1 MDRERRNRMKTII
14 TFIIVFG
21 ILVLVHEFGH
31 YFFAK
36 RSGILVREF
45 AIGMGPKIFAHQ
57 AKDGTAYTIRILPI
71 GGYVRM
77 AGAGEDETELPP
89 GMTLAVELNDQNEVV
104 KLNTSKKI
112 QLTNSIPMEVLDSDL
127 EKELFITGYVNGDET
142 AETTYKVN
150 HDATIIESDGTEVR
164 IAPVDVQFQSA
175 KIWQRILT
183 NFAGPMNN
191 FILSFVLFTIFVFMQ
206 GGATYTNTNEIGQV
220 QPDSVAEKAGLK
232 SNDHIVSIDGKTI
245 NNWNDFTSIVQ
256 KSAGKK
262 LQFEVERSGKTEK
275 LVVTPEK
282 TKSGDQEIGVIGV
295 AMPVKTGFFDKVTG
309 GFKETISSSMQIFK
323 ALGSLVTGFSLNK
336 LGGPV
341 MMFQLSAEA
350 SQAGLKTVIL
360 LMASLSVNLGIINL
374 LPIPALDGGKIVL
387 NIFEGVRGKPLS
399 QEKEGI
405 ITLIGFGLIML
416 LMVLVTWNDIQ
427 RFFF

>member
-1 MDRERRNRMKTII
+1 MKTII

-31 YFFAK
+31 FFFAK

-57 AKDGTAYTIRILPI
+57 GKDGTAYTIRILPI

-77 AGAGEDETELPP
+77 AGMGEDETELAP
-89 GMTLAVELNDQNEVV
+89 GMTLSVELNEQEEVV
-104 KLNTSKKI
+104 KINTSKKV
-112 QLTNSIPMEVLDSDL
+112 QLTNSIPMEMLEADL
-127 EKELFITGYVNGDET
+127 EKELFIKGYVNGDES
-142 AETTYKVN
+142 EEITYNVN
-150 HDATIIESDGTEVR
+150 HDATIIEQDGTEVR
-164 IAPVDVQFQSA
+164 IAPIDVQFQSA
-175 KIWQRILT
+175 KLWQRMLT

-191 FILSFVLFTIFVFMQ
+191 FILAFVLFTIYVFMQ
-206 GGATYTNTNEIGQV
+206 GGVTYTNTNLIGGI
-220 QPDSVAEKAGLK
+220 QPDSPAEKASLK
-232 SNDHIVSIDGKTI
+232 ADDRIVSIDGKSVSD
-245 NNWNDFTSIVQ
+245 WNDFTKIIQDSPD
-256 KSAGKK
+256 KE
-262 LQFEVERSGKTEK
+262 LNMMVESDGKTKE
-275 LVVTPEK
+275 VDITPK
-282 TKSGDQEIGVIGV
+282 SQKSGDKEIGVIGILPP
-295 AMPVKTGFFDKVTG
+295 MRTGLADKLVG
-309 GFKETISSSMQIFK
+309 GIQTTLSSSMQIFT
-323 ALGSLVTGFSLNK
+323 ALKSMFTGFSLDK

-341 MMFQLSAEA
+341 MIFQMSSEA
-350 SQAGLKTVIL
+350 SKAGLSTVIW
-360 LMASLSVNLGIINL
+360 LMAMLSVNLGIINL

-405 ITLIGFGLIML
+405 LTLIGFGFIML

>member
-1 MDRERRNRMKTII
+1 MKTII

-31 YFFAK
+31 FFFAK

-57 AKDGTAYTIRILPI
+57 GKDGTTYTLRILPI

-77 AGAGEDETELPP
+77 AGMGEDETELAP
-89 GMTLAVELNDQNEVV
+89 GMTLSVEQNEQEEVI
-104 KLNTSKKI
+104 KINTSKKI
-112 QLTNSIPMEVLDSDL
+112 HLTNSIPLELIEADL
-127 EKELFITGYVNGDET
+127 EKDLFIKGYMNGDESKEVKY
-142 AETTYKVN
+142 AVN
-150 HDATIIESDGTEVR
+150 HDATIIEQDGTEVR
-164 IAPVDVQFQSA
+164 IAPLDVQFQSA
-175 KIWQRILT
+175 KLWQRMLT

-191 FILSFVLFTIFVFMQ
+191 FILALVLFTMYVFMQ
-206 GGATYTNTNEIGQV
+206 GGVPFTDTNQIGAIQAGS
-220 QPDSVAEKAGLK
+220 PAEKAGLK
-232 SNDHIVSIDGKTI
+232 ENDRILAINGTKVSD
-245 NNWNDFTSIVQ
+245 WQDFTSIIQ
-256 KSAGKK
+256 KNPDKK
-262 LQFEVERSGKTEK
+262 VSLTVESGSQTKEISIVPKTQESGEEK
-275 LVVTPEK
+275 
-282 TKSGDQEIGVIGV
+282 IGVIGV
-295 AMPVKTGFFDKVTG
+295 AQPKKTDLSDKLVG
-309 GFKETISSSMQIFK
+309 GAKLTVDSSMQIFT
-323 ALGSLVTGFSLNK
+323 ALKSLFSGFSLNK

-341 MMFQLSAEA
+341 MMFQMSAEA
-350 SQAGLKTVIL
+350 SKAGLSTVIL
-360 LMASLSVNLGIINL
+360 LMAMLSVNLGIINL

-405 ITLIGFGLIML
+405 ITLVGFAFIMV